1 MGRRWDG
8 LRGAVTWTADP
19 GSQKSARALNEFA
32 FFRCVCYFIAASK
45 DQPSNSKR
53 QASRIDHQGRR
64 TRGEIGN
71 GSIRG
76 MQDTLLAPQRS
87 FKLSL
92 VDHTSKTERRV
103 TLKVQAHQG
112 QRLTLTRCRT
122 VL

>member
-8 LRGAVTWTADP
+8 LRGAVTWTADT
-19 GSQKSARALNEFA
+19 GSQKRARALNEFA
-32 FFRCVCYFIAASK
+32 FFRCVCYFIAVSK
-45 DQPSNSKR
+45 DQPSSAKHHG
-53 QASRIDHQGRR
+53 SIIKEEGPG
-64 TRGEIGN
+64 GEIGN
-71 GSIRG
+71 GSICG

-92 VDHTSKTERRV
+92 VNHTSKTERRV

>member
-1 MGRRWDG
+1 MNLLSFGVF
-8 LRGAVTWTADP
+8 VTLLLLQRTKQTASAKHHGSIIKEEGP
-19 GSQKSARALNEFA
+19 G
-32 FFRCVCYFIAASK
+32 
-45 DQPSNSKR
+45 
-53 QASRIDHQGRR
+53 
-64 TRGEIGN
+64 GEIGN